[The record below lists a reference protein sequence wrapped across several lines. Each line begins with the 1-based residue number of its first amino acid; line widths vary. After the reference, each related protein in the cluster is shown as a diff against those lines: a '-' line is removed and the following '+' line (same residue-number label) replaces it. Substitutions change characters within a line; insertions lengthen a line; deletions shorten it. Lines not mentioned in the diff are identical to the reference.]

1 MISVGLE
8 VGELVLLRLEGFEPA
23 WRQAVVAVS
32 SRNWDRLICA
42 VHVLDSEIEEISTTV
57 SFFEL
62 AKRKFIL
69 VKGNFS
75 QMRRGC
81 THPPCALEVD
91 PAKILSRAKEVLET
105 DSPQYLTASE
115 DVAEPPVRKNT
126 QSHFELKES
135 ESSSEEDREDAILQ
149 LLKKAERSMPEKGTA
164 SGSKERVSMT
174 RAERYPMLTQDSKR
188 TGASTSGYEAAVAR
202 LMTSRASR
210 HQPQRACPAGI
221 VEDAQRQG
229 HEEEGSHLGSG
240 RGGRRGHFFRE
251 RCCDQKDLRR
261 GKSSDGFS
269 ARPQAHAPQAFEA
282 CQKVYHRDRRAHGSQ
297 LGTALPALR
306 LFQKDQLGPQQDPH
320 AYSLYTVSELLQ
332 VQLSGKPNQAAL
344 QSVQLL
350 RALHQASLDKGSWR
364 AAALLLAHQD
374 PLERQRFGGEPLEQV
389 AWYLKAMEEL
399 EKRGRIPQ
407 NDPSTKKPN
416 KGKGKKKHDQN
427 AEDTAE

>member
-1 MISVGLE
+1 MATSCGCCFKSQR
-8 VGELVLLRLEGFEPA
+8 G
-23 WRQAVVAVS
+23 QADPVRVQ
-32 SRNWDRLICA
+32 
-42 VHVLDSEIEEISTTV
+42 DSEIEEISTTV

-62 AKRKFIL
+62 AKSKFIL

-115 DVAEPPVRKNT
+115 DVAEPPVRKKT

-261 GKSSDGFS
+261 GKSSEGFS

-282 CQKVYHRDRRAHGSQ
+282 CQKYITEIEEHMGVSSEQPY
-297 LGTALPALR
+297 R
-306 LFQKDQLGPQQDPH
+306 LSD
-320 AYSLYTVSELLQ
+320 YSRKINWGRNKTLMRIHYAVSELLQ

-344 QSVQLL
+344 QSVQLV

-374 PLERQRFGGEPLEQV
+374 PLERQRFGGEPEQLEQV

-407 NDPSTKKPN
+407 NDPSTKKLN